1 MNRKLTAGM
10 LIAAAVLMTAAFT
23 ALGTVFNYPDILSQ
37 PVEEVLTA
45 FRAHQTAVIGWF
57 TLLAASA
64 ALFAPI
70 AVGVG
75 RLSTSPLMR
84 AAVPIGIAAAGVQAI
99 GLLRWPLLVPGYAA
113 DATSTDPA
121 VAAAARQSFTTA
133 HEILGQLVGETFGY
147 LLTAAW
153 TLLILAA
160 LRRTIAGVWFLVV
173 GTVSAV
179 LILGGVLSPLH
190 LPVVDTANFIGY
202 LLWSAW
208 LVVFAV
214 LLLRRPRAATHT
226 PTPPALTGSRS

>member
-23 ALGTVFNYPDILSQ
+23 ALGTVFDYPDILQ
-37 PVEEVLTA
+37 RPVEEVLAA
-45 FRAHQTAVIGWF
+45 FRASRTAVIAWF

-75 RLSTSPLMR
+75 RLSSSALIR
-84 AAVPIGIAAAGVQAI
+84 AAVPFGIAAAAVQTI

-113 DATSTDPA
+113 AATSPDPA
-121 VAAAARQSFTTA
+121 VAAAARRSFSTA
-133 HEILGQLVGETFGY
+133 HEILGQVVGETFGY
-147 LLTAAW
+147 VLTAAW
-153 TLLILAA
+153 TLLVVAA
-160 LRRTIAGVWFLVV
+160 LKRTIAGVWFLVV
-173 GTVSAV
+173 GSVSAV

-208 LVVFAV
+208 LVAFAV
-214 LLLRRPRAATHT
+214 LLLRRPRGVTHA
-226 PTPPALTGSRS
+226 PTSPALAGSRS